1 MSRCRRQVSEDPD
14 IDNLLAD
21 LSPEEMKELEKE
33 LDVEDPDNKV
43 PVGLRQRNQTDKHP
57 SKYYNRGAM
66 LDYCERETKK
76 LIERELSV
84 EQGEEEPDSRESKD
98 SKQEKPAE
106 CEPGKDN
113 RKEDRLRRMDRSREE
128 RSIRSS
134 SKEAEEKSR
143 QGTEKPEK
151 DSKTGKEERTAT
163 KEDKKD
169 TDEEQKRVE
178 SKSRDES
185 STKTSKSENCPA
197 EDVMDSPVS
206 KLKEEEEEE
215 KKEEEEEAAPS
226 IYDETLEKI
235 QNNDPELTE
244 LNVNNCEVIK
254 TDMLIRFSEAL
265 KTNTFVKVFALAN
278 TRADD
283 HVAIAIGAMLR
294 TNKTIKSVNLDSNH
308 LTSKGISAVIRAL
321 QSNSTLTELRFHNQR
336 HICGGKTEMEMAKIL
351 KENSTLLKLGYHFE
365 LAGPRMT
372 MTNILSRNID
382 KQRQKRLLEQKLA
395 QGEGEKKGS
404 LEVPKVEGFNK
415 SSPRPSPKSSPR
427 SSPWSSP
434 KVTPKREGGPPPPRG
449 GGGGL
454 NGENPRNS
462 LSPISERKLDGC
474 SPPPAQEKN
483 KRDQLLASI
492 RCNNKK
498 GLKKV
503 EVPKLLR

>member
-33 LDVEDPDNKV
+33 LDVEDPDYKV

-57 SKYYNRGAM
+57 SKCYNRGAM

-84 EQGEEEPDSRESKD
+84 EQGEEEPDSRETKASEPE
-98 SKQEKPAE
+98 KQD
-106 CEPGKDN
+106 PGKDN
-113 RKEDRLRRMDRSREE
+113 RKEDRLRRMGRSREE
-128 RSIRSS
+128 RSSQS
-134 SKEAEEKSR
+134 NSKETQEKSEQAR
-143 QGTEKPEK
+143 EKPEK
-151 DSKTGKEERTAT
+151 KTGKEERTAT

-169 TDEEQKRVE
+169 TDKEQKCVE
-178 SKSRDES
+178 SESRDET
-185 STKTSKSENCPA
+185 STKTSQSENCPA
-197 EDVMDSPVS
+197 KDVTDSPVS
-206 KLKEEEEEE
+206 KVKEEEEED
-215 KKEEEEEAAPS
+215 EEEAAPS
-226 IYDETLEKI
+226 IFDETLEKI

-244 LNVNNCEVIK
+244 LNVNNSEVIK

-294 TNKTIKSVNLDSNH
+294 TNKTVKSLNLDSNH
-308 LTSKGISAVIRAL
+308 LTSKGISAVVRAL
-321 QSNSTLTELRFHNQR
+321 QCNSTLTELRFHNQR

-372 MTNILSRNID
+372 MTNILSRNMD

-395 QGEGEKKGS
+395 QGDGEKKSS

-415 SSPRPSPKSSPR
+415 SSPRPSPQCSPR

-434 KVTPKREGGPPPPRG
+434 KVTPKRAGGPPPPPPPPPPAPP
-449 GGGGL
+449 L

-462 LSPISERKLDGC
+462 LSPVSERKLEGC
-474 SPPPAQEKN
+474 SSPPAQEKN

-492 RCNNKK
+492 RCSNKK
-498 GLKKV
+498 GLRKV

>member
-1 MSRCRRQVSEDPD
+1 MSRWRRQVSEDPD

-33 LDVEDPDNKV
+33 LDVEDPDYKV

-57 SKYYNRGAM
+57 SKCYNRGAM

-84 EQGEEEPDSRESKD
+84 EQGEEEPDGRETKAGEPE
-98 SKQEKPAE
+98 KQAE
-106 CEPGKDN
+106 CDPGKDN
-113 RKEDRLRRMDRSREE
+113 RKEDRLRRMGRSREE
-128 RSIRSS
+128 RSSQS
-134 SKEAEEKSR
+134 NSKETEEKSKQAR
-143 QGTEKPEK
+143 EKPEK
-151 DSKTGKEERTAT
+151 DQKTGKEERTAT

-169 TDEEQKRVE
+169 TDKEQKCVE
-178 SKSRDES
+178 YESRDES
-185 STKTSKSENCPA
+185 STKTSENCPA
-197 EDVMDSPVS
+197 KDVTDSPVS
-206 KLKEEEEEE
+206 KVKEEEEEE
-215 KKEEEEEAAPS
+215 DEEEAAPS
-226 IYDETLEKI
+226 IFDETLEKI

-244 LNVNNCEVIK
+244 LNVNNSEVIK
-254 TDMLIRFSEAL
+254 TDMLMRFSEAL

-294 TNKTIKSVNLDSNH
+294 TNKTLKSLNLDSNH
-308 LTSKGISAVIRAL
+308 LTSKGISAVVRAL
-321 QSNSTLTELRFHNQR
+321 QCNSTLTELRFHNQR

-372 MTNILSRNID
+372 MTNILSRNMD

-395 QGEGEKKGS
+395 QGDGEKKGS
-404 LEVPKVEGFNK
+404 LEVPKRAGG
-415 SSPRPSPKSSPR
+415 PRLHPHPSPAPR
-427 SSPWSSP
+427 Q
-434 KVTPKREGGPPPPRG
+434 R
-449 GGGGL
+449 
-454 NGENPRNS
+454 ENPRNS
-462 LSPISERKLDGC
+462 LSPISERKLEGC
-474 SPPPAQEKN
+474 SSPPAQEKN

-492 RCNNKK
+492 RCSNKK
-498 GLKKV
+498 DLRKV

>member
-33 LDVEDPDNKV
+33 LDVEDPDYKV

-57 SKYYNRGAM
+57 SKCYNRGAM

-84 EQGEEEPDSRESKD
+84 EQGEEETDGRETKASEPENQD
-98 SKQEKPAE
+98 
-106 CEPGKDN
+106 PGKDN
-113 RKEDRLRRMDRSREE
+113 RKEDRLRRMG
-128 RSIRSS
+128 RSS
-134 SKEAEEKSR
+134 QSNSKETQEKSEQAR
-143 QGTEKPEK
+143 EKPEK
-151 DSKTGKEERTAT
+151 KTGKEERTAT

-169 TDEEQKRVE
+169 TNKEEKCVASE
-178 SKSRDES
+178 IRDES
-185 STKTSKSENCPA
+185 STKTAEAENCPA
-197 EDVMDSPVS
+197 KDVPDSPVS
-206 KLKEEEEEE
+206 KVKEEEEEE
-215 KKEEEEEAAPS
+215 EEDEEEEAAPS
-226 IYDETLEKI
+226 IFDETLERI

-244 LNVNNCEVIK
+244 LNVNNSEVIK

-294 TNKTIKSVNLDSNH
+294 TNKTVKSLNLDSNH
-308 LTSKGISAVIRAL
+308 LTSKGISAVVRAL
-321 QSNSTLTELRFHNQR
+321 QCNSTLTELRFHNQR

-372 MTNILSRNID
+372 MTNILSRNMD

-395 QGEGEKKGS
+395 QGDGEKKSS

-415 SSPRPSPKSSPR
+415 SSPRPSPQ
-427 SSPWSSP
+427 
-434 KVTPKREGGPPPPRG
+434 
-449 GGGGL
+449 
-454 NGENPRNS
+454 
-462 LSPISERKLDGC
+462 C
-474 SPPPAQEKN
+474 SPSSL
-483 KRDQLLASI
+483 LLARS
-492 RCNNKK
+492 KY
-498 GLKKV
+498 
-503 EVPKLLR
+503 PSY

>member
-1 MSRCRRQVSEDPD
+1 MSRWRRQVSEDPD

-33 LDVEDPDNKV
+33 LDVEDPDYKV

-57 SKYYNRGAM
+57 SKCYNRGAM

-84 EQGEEEPDSRESKD
+84 EQGEEEPDGRETKAGEPE
-98 SKQEKPAE
+98 KQVE
-106 CEPGKDN
+106 CDPGKDN
-113 RKEDRLRRMDRSREE
+113 RKEDRLRRMGRSREE
-128 RSIRSS
+128 RSSQS
-134 SKEAEEKSR
+134 NSKETEEKSKQAR
-143 QGTEKPEK
+143 EKPKK
-151 DSKTGKEERTAT
+151 DLKTGKEERTAT

-169 TDEEQKRVE
+169 TDKEQKCME
-178 SKSRDES
+178 YESRDES
-185 STKTSKSENCPA
+185 STKTSENCPA
-197 EDVMDSPVS
+197 KDVTDSPVS
-206 KLKEEEEEE
+206 KVKEEEEEE
-215 KKEEEEEAAPS
+215 EDEEEAAPS
-226 IYDETLEKI
+226 IFDETLEKI

-244 LNVNNCEVIK
+244 LNVNNSEVIK
-254 TDMLIRFSEAL
+254 TDMLMRFSEAL

-294 TNKTIKSVNLDSNH
+294 TNKTVKSLNLDSNH
-308 LTSKGISAVIRAL
+308 LTSKGISAVVRAL
-321 QSNSTLTELRFHNQR
+321 QCNSTLTELRFHNQR

-372 MTNILSRNID
+372 MTNILSRNMD

-395 QGEGEKKGS
+395 QGDGEKKGS
-404 LEVPKVEGFNK
+404 LEVPKRAGG
-415 SSPRPSPKSSPR
+415 PRLHPHPSPAPR
-427 SSPWSSP
+427 Q
-434 KVTPKREGGPPPPRG
+434 R
-449 GGGGL
+449 
-454 NGENPRNS
+454 ENPRNS
-462 LSPISERKLDGC
+462 LSPISEKKLEGC
-474 SPPPAQEKN
+474 SSPPAQEKN

-492 RCNNKK
+492 RCSNKK
-498 GLKKV
+498 GLRKV